1 MKTLTKNIPVTIR
14 HGAMAFYSLPSP
26 ALNGTTVLVADSQ
39 PFKDAAA
46 RLQRRRTLME
56 KAKLPAGFRP
66 GVRSDFSPRN
76 LSSGE
81 EQDLWVLLTNPPPPM
96 VRARQSHGATCWVCP
111 ENSTL
116 TTAAA

>member
-1 MKTLTKNIPVTIR
+1 MKTYDKNIPVIIAS
-14 HGAMAFYSLPSP
+14 GAMAFYSLPSP
-26 ALNGTTVLVADSQ
+26 ALNGATVFVADSH

-46 RLQRRRTLME
+46 RAKRRQELMK

-66 GVRSDFSPRN
+66 GFRSDFSPRN

-81 EQDLWVLLTNPPPPM
+81 EQDLWLLLTNPPPPM
-96 VRARQSHGATCWVCP
+96 VLARQSHGATCWVCP